1 MERRAPA
8 EPVPPPRWRYPVNR
22 LLVSLLLAC
31 LLSTISCGD
40 IFVRGAINLG
50 AQSAGG
56 TISIVQF
63 SADNGS
69 GVSVTIITLT
79 GDRVANTLSFCGD
92 QRTLFPLDKQVQVR
106 FTAGQP
112 CATVLTVT
120 LV

>member
-1 MERRAPA
+1 M
-8 EPVPPPRWRYPVNR
+8 NR

-69 GVSVTIITLT
+69 GASVTIITLT
-79 GDRVANTLSFCGD
+79 SDRVANTLSFCGD